1 MKVAASAVSAAMG
14 PIEVVPGSVHSP
26 PDSAHAA
33 TALPL
38 PLPVGAVNIY
48 DARLWHRG
56 GKNRSQQPRMLFY
69 VTVVG
74 DGPPPAGLP
83 YTEGPGPA
91 GLWCRLHRACAL
103 PRTNFRGSRP
113 LARCIHSYT
122 IEPSE
127 VGCFVLNADGVKRVR
142 KRRCRARTIPS
153 PK

>member
-83 YTEGPGPA
+83 
-91 GLWCRLHRACAL
+91 
-103 PRTNFRGSRP
+103 
-113 LARCIHSYT
+113 
-122 IEPSE
+122 E
-127 VGCFVLNADGVKRVR
+127 VKFWPVTMNAD
-142 KRRCRARTIPS
+142 TEESQEP
-153 PK
+153 PKHTVLCCLGNRFR